1 DTNIGILVDHY
12 FATSVPDIYAVGDCA
27 EFRTPPGPH
36 RKNIEQVWYTGRM
49 QGETLAHN
57 LTRFKVSYRP
67 GIWFNSAKLFDVEYQ
82 SYGFVPAVETEGL
95 RTFYWEHAEGN
106 ICFRAVWE
114 ESTGYFIG
122 AHALG
127 LRLRH
132 EWMDNAI
139 RKCWPIEKVMERLG
153 EADFKPEFTQ
163 KYYKEIV
170 RVFRSV

>member
-1 DTNIGILVDHY
+1 TGVQ
-12 FATSVPDIYAVGDCA
+12 TCA
-27 EFRTPPGPH
+27 LPIC
-36 RKNIEQVWYTGRM
+36 KNIEQVWYTGRM

-127 LRLRH
+127 LR
-132 EWMDNAI
+132 D
-139 RKCWPIEKVMERLG
+139 RKSTRLNSSHV
-153 EADFKPEFTQ
+153 K
-163 KYYKEIV
+163 
-170 RVFRSV
+170 